1 MKKDNAMENSICKI
15 RKNLSILCEKILYN
29 RFMWSTPVYL
39 CSISIRKKEAGGES
53 FMSNENEVLL
63 DKGKQNEPRKIKVER
78 KEGEPTPAFI
88 GASWAALLIGVSAY
102 FIGLFNAAMQL
113 NEKGYYFAVLIF
125 GLYAAVSLQK
135 AVRDKDEG
143 IPVTNIYYG
152 ISWLALIVS
161 ISLMGIGLYNAGS
174 IDLSEKGFYGMSF
187 VLSLF
192 AAITVQKN
200 IRDTQRARERN

>member
-1 MKKDNAMENSICKI
+1 MRWEHYSVSAVFFFIEKKMEGKHS
-15 RKNLSILCEKILYN
+15 
-29 RFMWSTPVYL
+29 
-39 CSISIRKKEAGGES
+39 
-53 FMSNENEVLL
+53 MSNENEVLL
-63 DKGKQNEPRKIKVER
+63 DKGKQKDPKLKAVR

-88 GASWAALLIGVSAY
+88 GASWGALLVGVTAY
-102 FIGLFNAAMQL
+102 FIGLFNAEMQL
-113 NEKGYYFAVLIF
+113 NEKGYYFSVLIF

-200 IRDTQRARERN
+200 IRDTQRARERE